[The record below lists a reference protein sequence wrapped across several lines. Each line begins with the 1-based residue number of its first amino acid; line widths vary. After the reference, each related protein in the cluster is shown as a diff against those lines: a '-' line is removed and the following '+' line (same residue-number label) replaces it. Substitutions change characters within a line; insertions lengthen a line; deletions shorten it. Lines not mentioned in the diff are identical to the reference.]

1 MHCEEDSGKSSGLVC
16 KQSART
22 IYAFVTRF
30 VATASRLMPMH
41 TPVMIVS
48 SLYFV
53 LDVRTTYRMTE
64 IDVVAVHLQPQWP
77 WCLKAAH
84 KGPPFFPTD
93 EVLSVIVAAV
103 MGLQHALAMVGGIV
117 TPPLIIG
124 YLQDDPA
131 VANCKRLTPHMLPH
145 ARQALTSLSRLYV
158 IYRSRGSLP
167 DRQWYLYLYSCKRLL
182 NLTHAYCHHCP
193 LTRDTYPS
201 LQCC

>member
-1 MHCEEDSGKSSGLVC
+1 M
-16 KQSART
+16 R
-22 IYAFVTRF
+22 
-30 VATASRLMPMH
+30 
-41 TPVMIVS
+41 
-48 SLYFV
+48 
-53 LDVRTTYRMTE
+53 
-64 IDVVAVHLQPQWP
+64 LQPQWP

-131 VANCKRLTPHMLPH
+131 VANCKRLIHHMLPH
-145 ARQALTSLSRLYV
+145 VAQALSLLSRLYV
-158 IYRSRGSLP
+158 ICRSCGSLP

-182 NLTHAYCHHCP
+182 NLVHAYCHHHHIYLRHIYTCAILLNCLHLCLLP
-193 LTRDTYPS
+193 EMCDALCLTALHSNLRLWT
-201 LQCC
+201 LA